1 MLVKSLTPK
10 QKKILDFITKF
21 YEKTDY
27 APSLEEIAHHFK
39 RSIPTIHQYVEA
51 LKTKGFLQKEN
62 KVSRGIKPRQIE
74 VEIPLFG
81 YIAAGEPIEAIS
93 NPEPI
98 KVPKTMLGKTG
109 LHYALK
115 VKGDSMID
123 EGVYD
128 GDTVIIRRQETTE
141 NGQKVVALLNGN
153 EATLKKIYKEKNG
166 FRLQPAN
173 SSLKPIFVKELI
185 IQGKVI
191 GVLPNY
197 EDKTRPPLAKTTP
210 RVQKKFELDGIITGD
225 VLEVMAQI
233 PENSV
238 HLAITS
244 PPYNVGKSYD
254 NHIDKMDYQEYLD
267 WLEKVWAET
276 KRVLV
281 PGGRFALNIA
291 PTGIKDFK
299 PLHHDFTN
307 QLRKL
312 GMIFRTEII
321 WYKQT
326 MLKRTAWGSWKS
338 PANPHI
344 VPSWEYVLVF
354 SKGQPRLEGNP
365 KDADITKEEFEFFSD
380 GFWKIQPETQ
390 RKGHPSPFPE
400 ELIYRLIKFYSY
412 RRNTVL
418 DMFGGTGTVAVVAY
432 KTGRH
437 FIHIDISEQYNK
449 IAEDRLKAAKSQIG
463 LFKEIEIPK
472 SYIPQLK
479 QEHL

>member
-1 MLVKSLTPK
+1 MKLKSLTPK
-10 QKKILDFITKF
+10 QKTILDFVTKF
-21 YEKTDY
+21 YEENDY
-27 APSLEEIAHHFK
+27 APTLWEIARHFK
-39 RSIPTIHQYVEA
+39 RSIPTIHQYIET
-51 LKTKGFLQKEN
+51 LKTKGVLQKEN
-62 KVSRGIKPRQIE
+62 KVSRGIKPLPTEI
-74 VEIPLFG
+74 EIPLCG

-93 NPEPI
+93 NPEPV
-98 KVPKTMLGKTG
+98 KVPQAMLTKTG

-115 VKGDSMID
+115 VKGNSMID
-123 EGVYD
+123 EEIYD
-128 GDTVIIRRQETTE
+128 GDMVIIKRQETAE

-185 IQGKVI
+185 IQGKVV

-197 EDKTRPPLAKTTP
+197 EDRTRPPLTRTIP
-210 RVQKKFELDGIITGD
+210 QVQKKFEVDRIITGD

-254 NHIDKMDYQEYLD
+254 NHIDKMDYQEYLN

-291 PTGIKDFK
+291 PTGIKEFI
-299 PLHHDFTN
+299 PLHHDFSN

-326 MLKRTAWGSWKS
+326 MLKRTAWGSFRS

-344 VPSWEYVLVF
+344 VPSWEYVLIF

-365 KDADITKEEFEFFSD
+365 EGADITKEEFMDFSD
-380 GFWKIQPETQ
+380 GVWDILPEENNNTFWNISPETQ
-390 RKGHPSPFPE
+390 RRGHPAPFPE

-412 RRNTVL
+412 KGNTVL

-432 KTGRH
+432 KIGRH
-437 FIHIDISEQYNK
+437 FIHIDISDQYNK
-449 IAEDRLKAAKSQIG
+449 VAQERLRAVRD
-463 LFKEIEIPK
+463 
-472 SYIPQLK
+472 QLR
-479 QEHL
+479 LV